1 MWQPLKMPTTRFAP
15 SPTGL
20 LHLGHAYSAW
30 QSREWAEGGDFL
42 IRIEDLDSERCRAEF
57 EEWLIQDL
65 AWLGIESSKPP
76 LRQSSRYEAYSQAI
90 ETLNEK
96 GLLYPCFCS
105 RKEINEEI
113 RRIGSAPHGP
123 EGILYPGTCRGL
135 DPDEAKERINTGL
148 PHTLRLNAEKAAELS
163 GPLTFTDLDQ
173 GTFET
178 DPTLFGDP
186 ILARREGGY
195 SYHLAVVVDDAW
207 QQVDL
212 VTRGR
217 DLLPACHLHRLIQYH
232 LHLPEPCYRH
242 HRLAVDAEG
251 KRLAKHVNSLAI
263 RTLRDEGL
271 TPDQVLAQAF
281 KSLEPLA

>member
-1 MWQPLKMPTTRFAP
+1 MPTTRFAP

-42 IRIEDLDSERCRAEF
+42 IRIEDLDPERCRPEF
-57 EEWLIQDL
+57 EKWLIEDL
-65 AWLGIESSKPP
+65 AWLGIESSKSPF
-76 LRQSSRYEAYSQAI
+76 RQSDRQEAYSQAVR
-90 ETLNEK
+90 TLQEK
-96 GLLYPCFCS
+96 NLLYPCFCS
-105 RKEINEEI
+105 RKTITEEI

-135 DPDEAKERINTGL
+135 APQEASERVLAGD
-148 PHTLRLNAEKAAELS
+148 PHTLRLDSEKAGKQA
-163 GPLTFTDLDQ
+163 GPLTFTDVDHGAFLA
-173 GTFET
+173 E
-178 DPTLFGDP
+178 PTLFGDP

-207 QQVDL
+207 QGIDL

-217 DLLPACHLHRLIQYH
+217 DLLAACHLHRLLQTV
-232 LHLPEPCYRH
+232 LGLPTPIYRH
-242 HRLAVDAEG
+242 HRLAVDQNS

-263 RTLRDEGL
+263 RTLRDQGL
-271 TPDQVLAQAF
+271 SPDQVLAQAF
-281 KSLEPLA
+281 NSLEPLP